1 MSSWQVLNLFLALL
15 LSSFSADNLAAT
27 DDDTEM
33 NNLQIAIGRIH
44 NGVASFKSF
53 IRQTFCRMS
62 LNKKQKKKMMVG
74 DGTLDD
80 HKIPNNTIVEH
91 IKDFPNSN
99 GDITGVDKN
108 GDKYIVNS
116 MSDGSFIHNPSLTV
130 VVPMA
135 MAESDFDNL
144 NTDEISSESSEL
156 EEEKVVSRSL
166 TQNKRTILKCKIL
179 FVWAFAMVT
188 IGHGCMA

>member
-27 DDDTEM
+27 DDDSEM
-33 NNLQIAIGRIH
+33 NNLQIAIGRIQ
-44 NGVASFKSF
+44 NGVAFAKSF
-53 IRQTFCRMS
+53 LRQTFCRMS
-62 LNKKQKKKMMVG
+62 LNKKRKKKMMG
-74 DGTLDD
+74 GSLED
-80 HKIPNNTIVEH
+80 HKLPNNTTVDH

-116 MSDGSFIHNPSLTV
+116 MSDESFIHNPSLTV
-130 VVPMA
+130 VVPIA

-156 EEEKVVSRSL
+156 EEEEKVV
-166 TQNKRTILKCKIL
+166 RTISTQYKKVLKY
-179 FVWAFAMVT
+179 
-188 IGHGCMA
+188 